1 MFRIN
6 FEETILPHTS
16 SAFNLARYL
25 CGNDDDARDIVQ
37 ESLILSFRNFQSF
50 RGGNPKAWLL
60 KIVRNTFYSWMRK
73 EKGSVSLENLEEPID
88 PHSGPERETI
98 ARLDMERILT
108 ALEDMNPLFREA
120 LVLREVENLSYR
132 EIGEILDIPAGTVM
146 SRIARARDI
155 LQNLVASE
163 GI

>member
-1 MFRIN
+1 M
-6 FEETILPHTS
+6 
-16 SAFNLARYL
+16 
-25 CGNDDDARDIVQ
+25 
-37 ESLILSFRNFQSF
+37 
-50 RGGNPKAWLL
+50 
-60 KIVRNTFYSWMRK
+60 
-73 EKGSVSLENLEEPID
+73 SLENLEEPID
-88 PHSGPERETI
+88 PHSGPEREAI
-98 ARLDMERILT
+98 ARLDMERILA